1 MIVKMLVLEV
11 YIAHSNSLKDKR
23 SVIKSLIKRCRQKF
37 NVSISEIADLESH
50 RHSRIAIVTVS
61 NDNTYADKVL
71 DKCLNFIETEY
82 DLDIVNIER
91 ERL

>member
-1 MIVKMLVLEV
+1 MIVKTLELEV

-61 NDNTYADKVL
+61 NDNAYADKVL